1 MKLERKPATRRFPF
15 GFQRVNSLA
24 FLIAATALT
33 ACTGHRP
40 PEIAYDDHV
49 PALAPPPAP
58 PPADGP
64 PRPVHTPPAWTP
76 SRGGDPEADT
86 PEARIIAANAA
97 ARVEPRQ
104 LCSAMC

>member
-1 MKLERKPATRRFPF
+1 MRRLRPIP
-15 GFQRVNSLA
+15 VL
-24 FLIAATALT
+24 LIAATALT